1 MQDDQ
6 PGHPGGLS
14 PHTHLHLKK
23 KPKKNVQVWRLQ
35 SSSTD
40 GQHPGGNC
48 GLTKNR
54 PFDQMIKS
62 LSYANAWMGR
72 TLGQFSRSKL
82 QLIFEEIA
90 CSLAFPQLCHTLS
103 HTAAFV
109 TARTNCNTCQGRSFG
124 GKMLNNIDSH
134 IHAYTINTGRH
145 EQADVQIY
153 LPLCAYT
160 CLYVF

>member
-1 MQDDQ
+1 
-6 PGHPGGLS
+6 
-14 PHTHLHLKK
+14 
-23 KPKKNVQVWRLQ
+23 
-35 SSSTD
+35 
-40 GQHPGGNC
+40 
-48 GLTKNR
+48 
-54 PFDQMIKS
+54 MIKS

-109 TARTNCNTCQGRSFG
+109 TARTNCNTCQGRAFG
-124 GKMLNNIDSH
+124 GEMLNNIDSH